1 MKSNPPAIVVGLD
14 GSDGSKAALAW
25 AVRNCVADET
35 VHVVHAFSPIAELA
49 LAAVQQDWLP
59 HRDHVTRELEKEWV
73 SEAHNAGV
81 TPYTSVADD
90 NPVEA
95 LLARAETVEAEL
107 IVVGRHGSGKSRRLG
122 SVARGLLHSLP
133 VPIVFA
139 SQPSELNATS
149 EPARLVACV
158 GYGRAADSALGWA
171 ARHAQAHDL
180 TLELVHV
187 VGFRPIAPVDSPSDM
202 LASYLGPET
211 SVEWATDD
219 LEDKRKLIQANHPD
233 LTITCHVSRGSV
245 VKRIVEHAKGAEL
258 VVLGE
263 GHTAPFTRNLWASRT
278 MGIIAGTDAAVAV
291 IPV

>member
-1 MKSNPPAIVVGLD
+1 MKSNPPAIVVGVD
-14 GSDGSKAALAW
+14 GSDGSKAALGW

-73 SEAHNAGV
+73 AEAHNAGV
-81 TPYTSVADD
+81 TPYTSVVDD

-95 LLARAETVEAEL
+95 LLARAETVGAEL

-122 SVARGLLHSLP
+122 TVARGLLHALP

-139 SQPSELNATS
+139 SEPPQENDSSETG
-149 EPARLVACV
+149 RVVVCV

-171 ARHAQAHDL
+171 SRQADAHNLILD
-180 TLELVHV
+180 LVHV
-187 VGFRPIAPVDSPSDM
+187 VGLRPLAPMDSPSDM

-211 SVEWATDD
+211 SVEWAREE
-219 LEDKRKLIQANHPD
+219 LEDKRQLIQANHPE
-233 LTITCHVSRGSV
+233 LTINCEVSRGSV
-245 VKRIVEHAKGAEL
+245 VKRIIEHAKGAEL

-278 MGIIAGTDAAVAV
+278 MGIIAGTDAPVAV
-291 IPV
+291 VPA